1 MLENLKK
8 YLRTADWLDS
18 KIPFMLS
25 IALFLYVFSNEN
37 LQESELYLKLV
48 AFFLYTSMFLAFSY
62 VINDFTDIDVDIKAG
77 KQKVMHK
84 LSKTLVVISMIVI
97 VLVGVIPM
105 LLLVENK
112 VIYIGYSLFLYLTG
126 AAYSVHWLFRFKE
139 RGVAGLIEC
148 SVAQK
153 CLPLVPL
160 VFVFNVNWHYIVLFM
175 IISFVN
181 GLRYILIHQAVD
193 YENDLKSGVKT
204 YVSEGHNKYKSAI
217 IAAFIIECILM
228 LLLFAKLGQTY
239 YFVFAVLVAYCVSEK
254 IISTVVMKYMNVDWF
269 CTFLAVPLELLYNV
283 VFPILM
289 AIVITIQSR
298 VMVGV
303 LVFLI
308 ILTAK
313 CFKGK
318 MAFINVYVKSKLRQ
332 G

>member
-25 IALFLYVFSNEN
+25 IALFLYVFGNER
-37 LQESELYLKLV
+37 LQGSELYLKLV

-77 KQKVMHK
+77 KQKVMHQI
-84 LSKTLVVISMIVI
+84 SKASVVISMLII
-97 VLVGVIPM
+97 ILIGVIPM

-112 VIYIGYSLFLYLTG
+112 GIYIGYSVFLYLTG

-139 RGVAGLIEC
+139 RGAAGLIEC

-160 VFVFNVNWHYIVLFM
+160 MFIFDVKWYYVALFM
-175 IISFVN
+175 VISFVN

-193 YENDLKSGVKT
+193 YENDIKSGVKT
-204 YVSEGHNKYKSAI
+204 YVSEGNNKYKSAI
-217 IAAFIIECILM
+217 IAAFIIECALM
-228 LLLFAKLGQTY
+228 LSLFIRLGLTY
-239 YFVFAVLVAYCVSEK
+239 YFVFAVLVAYCISEK
-254 IISTVVMKYMNVDWF
+254 IISIVVMKYMNVDWF

-289 AIVITIQSR
+289 AIVITIQNSI
-298 VMVGV
+298 MVGV
-303 LVFLI
+303 LVFLA
-308 ILTAK
+308 ILTAN